1 MISRNLFAGGHS
13 RLVNLCLV
21 LQNSMHR
28 SRYAHCTNGLC
39 FVEDRGADA
48 RHTGFILFV
57 IHRVSNLS
65 YSLEFFAHPLPRTA
79 RQLGQVEEIWRPRIV
94 SKVKSKHRFTYP
106 RSASV

>member
-1 MISRNLFAGGHS
+1 
-13 RLVNLCLV
+13 
-21 LQNSMHR
+21 MHR

-94 SKVKSKHRFTYP
+94 STAKSKHRFTH
-106 RSASV
+106 RALMRRHSAPDRRAHSERTTTR